1 MIVPPVPAPA
11 TKASTFMDEGFDEV
25 DGVETTASINSG
37 PVVCS
42 WANGLFGYRLPSE
55 IARVTTSCD
64 TYIMILVKNDCMR
77 YFTLKPLG
85 HSYDRQRN
93 SATRVER

>member
-1 MIVPPVPAPA
+1 MQSALCVFFMAREIPLIVPPVPAPA

-42 WANGLFGYRLPSE
+42 WANGLFGYKFPIRDSSSNDELRY
-55 IARVTTSCD
+55 IHYD
-64 TYIMILVKNDCMR
+64 T
-77 YFTLKPLG
+77 G
-85 HSYDRQRN
+85 Q
-93 SATRVER
+93 E